1 MLSTVFSAALV
12 LLALGVLGAALRRS
26 AVVYLGCAAAS
37 GAALLAA
44 LLFLA
49 EPGAAP
55 QRLVLPVGLPWLPVH
70 LRLDA
75 LAAFFLVIVDG
86 LALVAS
92 IYAIGYAR
100 HEAEPARVLPFYPAF
115 LAGMN
120 LALLADDAFA
130 FLLSWE
136 FMSLASWLLVLASH
150 REAEARRA
158 AYVYLVMAAFG
169 TAALM
174 LAFGV
179 LAGPAGGYDFD
190 AMRARGL
197 GLWPASL
204 VAFLGLVGAG
214 SKAGLAPLHVWL
226 PLAHPAAPS
235 HVSALMSGAMTKV
248 AVYALLRLL
257 FDLLG
262 EVVWWWGLVFLLVG
276 GGTALVGVLFAT
288 VQRDLKTLLASST
301 VENLGIVTVA
311 LGLAI
316 AFSADGLPLLAAVAL
331 VAGLF
336 HALNHAIFKGLLFL
350 GAGAVLTATGTR
362 DLERLG
368 GLVHRMPHTALAF
381 LIGCAAIAAI
391 PPLNGFSSEWLVF
404 QAVIEGA
411 VLPQWALQFAVP
423 VVGALLALAAA
434 LAAAAFVRAFG
445 IAFLGRPRAPE
456 AAAAREVAATMRL
469 SMGVLALLAILFG
482 LVPGLALRLIGP
494 VVQSLLGIGVVNAAA
509 GRFLWLTP
517 PGRLDVAY
525 SGFGLFA
532 AGAVLLALTVL
543 VVMLLS
549 RQRPRRAPAWDCGFP
564 DPHPATQYSAAG
576 FAQPIRRV
584 FADSVF
590 RAEERVDMP
599 GPGERRP
606 ARLEVRLQDRAWAWI
621 YAPLAAAVQSA
632 TERLNVLQFL
642 TIRRHLS
649 LMFGAL
655 VVLLAI
661 IAVLR

>member
-1 MLSTVFSAALV
+1 MLTVVFAAALA
-12 LLALGVLGAALRRS
+12 LLALGVIGAVFRQNTSVYLGSAAACAAAFLAALVWLLGAA
-26 AVVYLGCAAAS
+26 
-37 GAALLAA
+37 
-44 LLFLA
+44 
-49 EPGAAP
+49 PGP
-55 QRLVLPVGLPWLPVH
+55 ERLVLPVGLPWLPVH

-75 LAAFFLVIVDG
+75 LSAYFLVIIDG
-86 LALVAS
+86 LGILTSV
-92 IYAIGYAR
+92 YGIGYGR
-100 HEAEPARVLPFYPAF
+100 HEAEPQRVLPFYPAF

-130 FLLSWE
+130 FLVSWE

-150 REAEARRA
+150 REAETRRA
-158 AYVYLVMAAFG
+158 AYIYLVMAAFG
-169 TAALM
+169 TAALI

-179 LAGPAGGYDFD
+179 LAGPAGGYAFD
-190 AMRARGL
+190 QMRLREDA
-197 GLWPASL
+197 LWPASL
-204 VAFLGLVGAG
+204 VALLMLVGAG

-248 AVYALLRLL
+248 AVYAIVRVL
-257 FDLLG
+257 FDLVG
-262 EVVWWWGLVFLLVG
+262 HVAWWWGLVFLLVG
-276 GGTALVGVLFAT
+276 AGTAVLGALFAT

-301 VENLGIVTVA
+301 IENLGIVTVA
-311 LGLAI
+311 LGLAL
-316 AFSADGLPLLAAVAL
+316 AFRSEALPLLAAVAL
-331 VAGLF
+331 AAGLF
-336 HALNHAIFKGLLFL
+336 HALNHAVFKGLLFL

-368 GLVHRMPHTALAF
+368 GLIHRMPQTALAF

-391 PPLNGFSSEWLVF
+391 PPLNGFASEWLVF
-404 QAVIEGA
+404 QSVIQAA
-411 VLPQWALQFAVP
+411 VLPQWTLQFAVP

-434 LAAAAFVRAFG
+434 LAATAFVRAFG

-456 AAAAREVAATMRL
+456 AAAAREVDWTMR
-469 SMGVLALLAILFG
+469 SATAILALLAIVLG
-482 LVPGLALRLIGP
+482 LAPGMALRLIGP
-494 VVQSLLGIGVVNAAA
+494 VIEALFGIGAINAAA
-509 GRFLWLTP
+509 GQFLWLTP
-517 PGRLDVAY
+517 PGGLDVAY

-543 VVMLLS
+543 VVKRVS
-549 RQRPRRAPAWDCGFP
+549 RTAPRRAAPWDCGFP
-564 DPHPATQYSAAG
+564 DPSPATQYSAAG
-576 FAQPIRRV
+576 FSQPIRRI

-599 GPGERRP
+599 APGDTRP
-606 ARLEVRLQDRAWAWI
+606 ARLEVRLSDRAWTWI
-621 YAPLAAAVQSA
+621 YAPIGRTVETV

-655 VVLLAI
+655 VLLLAI
-661 IAVLR
+661 IALLR

>member
-12 LLALGVLGAALRRS
+12 LLALGLLGAALRRS
-26 AVVYLGCAAAS
+26 AAVYLGCAAAS

-100 HEAEPARVLPFYPAF
+100 HEAEPARVLPFYPTF

-543 VVMLLS
+543 VVRLLS